1 MKSWVALLKNSAKHS
16 QLWYEVNSF
25 QVTLKFLNF
34 QVIVLDNYFLN
45 SVVKIYLELHLIPPK
60 NINMYWPRNLI
71 NLIVNQIFSNQD
83 ILTNNIRLKNG
94 KIVQPFTWLSQWKK
108 SIFCIVS
115 SLCRKKNSKNMFFAF
130 ANCTFFHIFAYRMTL
145 A

>member
-1 MKSWVALLKNSAKHS
+1 MKLWVALLKNSAKHS

-71 NLIVNQIFSNQD
+71 NLVVNQIFSNQD
-83 ILTNNIRLKNG
+83 ILTNNIRLKME
-94 KIVQPFTWLSQWKK
+94 KK
-108 SIFCIVS
+108 YNFYMI
-115 SLCRKKNSKNMFFAF
+115 KPMEKNSKNMFFAF